1 MTTTTAIASVT
12 TPVTPDIAQEIIHQ
26 ASTVTIFGHS
36 FNVFASILIAMFLM
50 LAYGLYKA
58 QKDKNN
64 PFDWI
69 DMLTGINQSTGKRE
83 ASSTKIMQLVGGVT
97 GTFIV
102 VKLAI
107 LGTLNWDMFAIYL
120 SYVASVDGFTRFM
133 LAKYGVQAPPAP
145 IIAPTPPT
153 LPTTQV
159 TVDVQSM
166 NVKPKDDDN

>member
-1 MTTTTAIASVT
+1 MTTTQ
-12 TPVTPDIAQEIIHQ
+12 PDITQQIIQQ
-26 ASTVTIFGHS
+26 ASTVTIFGHT
-36 FNVFASILIAMFLM
+36 FNVFASILIAMFVM

-58 QKDKNN
+58 QRDKNN

-69 DMLTGINQSTGKRE
+69 DMFTGINQSTGKRE

-102 VKLAI
+102 IKLAI

-133 LAKYGVQAPPAP
+133 LAKYGVQTPPPPA
-145 IIAPTPPT
+145 IVAPTPP
-153 LPTTQV
+153 LPAPAPQPVAV

-166 NVKPKDDDN
+166 NVRPKDDGND